1 MCFFTFRY
9 SKTLRID
16 GVNIWI
22 LPFAFSLKVVAGFIF
37 IYIYSEIYGIGD
49 LSGDAGD
56 FMTESKLLNDVF
68 YQSPFD
74 YLKFLFGFD
83 DINLSAQYLS
93 ESNHWGAG
101 KQSIINDN
109 RNILRVHSLFHFF
122 SFGLASIHMILI
134 CFLSTIGLIQL
145 TKGIS
150 RISEL
155 KPVFIFIL
163 LLLFPSLLFWGS
175 GLLKEP
181 FMILG
186 VGFFFRGLF
195 YDGAKINRILF
206 LAIGIIL
213 LIGFKPYILLCL
225 IPGVAF
231 YAIYKSVPKYKLI
244 APILIIAGV
253 IFVLLI
259 SFSNKRDFVIQLL
272 SRKQYDFNNIGTG
285 GVFLNYGVN
294 FYYLQ
299 PEQFDQLMIAQTAD
313 GEMCDITPELMAQVN
328 EGKFIMLKDTLNAKI
343 INHGGFGEPR
353 DTIMLPD
360 NVRHTIAYINY
371 RSEGLIAVTFINDS
385 GKQLAIN
392 SFEAITNSLFRPFP
406 KDPGGNLKFQS
417 MLEIWGVYLFLLYA
431 FIRKKAL
438 SLNEKALIISILL
451 FIISLSLLI
460 GWVTPVIGAI
470 VRYRFPALMGVL
482 IISLIMMKIPKR
494 FSKETN

>member
-1 MCFFTFRY
+1 
-9 SKTLRID
+9 
-16 GVNIWI
+16 VNDWI

-56 FMTESKLLNDVF
+56 FMTESKLLNNVF
-68 YQSPFD
+68 YQSPFH
-74 YLKFLFGFD
+74 YIKFLLGFD

-93 ESNHWGAG
+93 EANHWGAG

-145 TKGIS
+145 TKAIS
-150 RISEL
+150 HLSEL
-155 KPVFIFIL
+155 KPVFIFLL
-163 LLLFPSLLFWGS
+163 LLLFPSFLFWGS

-186 VGFFFRGLF
+186 LGFFLRGVF
-195 YDGAKINRILF
+195 YDGKKIKRILF
-206 LAIGIIL
+206 LALGMML
-213 LIGFKPYILLCL
+213 LVGFKPYILLCL
-225 IPGVAF
+225 IPSIAF

-244 APILIIAGV
+244 APIMIISGV
-253 IFVLLI
+253 IFVLLFL
-259 SFSNKRDFVIQLL
+259 FSSKRDFAIQLL
-272 SRKQYDFNNIGTG
+272 SKKQYDFNNIGTG
-285 GVFLNYGVN
+285 GVFLNYGAN

-360 NVRHTIAYINY
+360 NIRHTIAYINY
-371 RSEGLIAVTFINDS
+371 RSEGLIDVTLINDS

-392 SFEAITNSLFRPFP
+392 SIEALINSLFRPFP
-406 KDPGGNLKFQS
+406 SNPGGKLKLQS
-417 MLEIWGVYLFLLYA
+417 MLEIWGMYLFLLFA

-438 SLNEKALIISILL
+438 SQNEKALIISILL

-470 VRYRFPALMGVL
+470 VRYRFPALLGVL
-482 IISLIMMKIPKR
+482 IIAIIIIKTPKR
-494 FSKETN
+494 FSKELN

>member
-1 MCFFTFRY
+1 MCFLAFRF

-16 GVNIWI
+16 GINNWI
-22 LPFAFSLKVVAGFIF
+22 LSFAFTLKVVAGFIF

-56 FMTESKLLNDVF
+56 FMTESKLLNNVF

-74 YLKFLFGFD
+74 YFKFLFGFD
-83 DINLSAQYLS
+83 NINLSAQYLS

-122 SFGLASIHMILI
+122 SFGLASIHMIFI

-150 RISEL
+150 HISEL
-155 KPVFIFIL
+155 KPVFIFLL

-186 VGFFFRGLF
+186 LGFLLRGLF
-195 YDGAKINRILF
+195 YDGKKTKRILL
-206 LAIGIIL
+206 LALGIIF

-225 IPGVAF
+225 IPSIAF

-244 APILIIAGV
+244 APIMIISGV
-253 IFVLLI
+253 IFALLFL
-259 SFSNKRDFVIQLL
+259 FSSKRDFAIQLL
-272 SRKQYDFNNIGTG
+272 SRKQYDFNNIGSG
-285 GVFLNYGVN
+285 GVFLNYGSN

-360 NVRHTIAYINY
+360 NIRHTIAYINY
-371 RSEGLIAVTFINDS
+371 RSEGLIDVTLINDS

-392 SFEAITNSLFRPFP
+392 SIEALINSLFRPFP
-406 KDPGGNLKFQS
+406 TDPGSKLKFQS
-417 MLEIWGVYLFLLYA
+417 MLEMWSIYLILIFA

-438 SLNEKALIISILL
+438 SQNEKALIISILL

-470 VRYRFPALMGVL
+470 VRYRFPALLGVL
-482 IISLIMMKIPKR
+482 MISIIMIKIPKR
-494 FSKETN
+494 LSKELN